1 MRTLWF
7 LPISLIM
14 ILLSGNSCSRNLAS
28 ISTQSG
34 YTLKQ
39 ALEKPAAFRS
49 NLLAIDILG
58 QLEAPGEN
66 AVFSPYSISTA
77 LAMAYLGSA
86 GNTRREMAA
95 TLYFNPN
102 QNKFLKNFGSWVA
115 GISQASGDTLLKT
128 ANGMWV
134 QQDYVFRQSYLD
146 AIGKHFEAN
155 LSFADFRGG
164 NIEPIRSEINK
175 WVSSETRERINQL
188 IQPNVLSVDTRLVL
202 VNALYFQSNWS
213 RPFNPEVSGLE
224 YFHNHDGTRKQ
235 TYFMNQTGR
244 FRHYSQPDFHA
255 LEMPYMGGAFS
266 MIIILP
272 TDGKNY
278 EDFENAFSAGEF
290 HKLLHGLQERRV
302 RVALPRFSINMQT
315 NLRRILAQLGM
326 PEAFTDIAD
335 FSGMTG
341 RKDLKIDH
349 VVHQA
354 NIDVA
359 EAGTEAAAATAVVI
373 TQKSLEVDSGHEPV
387 FRADRPFLFAL
398 VENSSGT
405 ILFLGR
411 QMQF

>member
-1 MRTLWF
+1 MRTFWF
-7 LPISLIM
+7 FPISLIM
-14 ILLSGNSCSRNLAS
+14 ILLSGSSCSRKLAS

-39 ALEKPAAFRS
+39 AMEMPAAHRN
-49 NLLAIDILG
+49 NLLAIDLLG
-58 QLEAPGEN
+58 QLETPGEN

-95 TLYFNPN
+95 TLYFHPN

-115 GISQASGDTLLKT
+115 GISHASGDSLLKT

-134 QQDYVFRQSYLD
+134 QQDYAFQQSYLD
-146 AIGKHFEAN
+146 AIGKHFDAN
-155 LSFADFRGG
+155 LRFADFRGG
-164 NIEPIRSEINK
+164 NIEPVRSEINK
-175 WVSSETRERINQL
+175 WVSSETRERINHL

-213 RPFNPEVSGLE
+213 RPFNPEASRLE

-244 FRHYSQPDFHA
+244 FRHYSQPDLQA
-255 LEMPYMGGAFS
+255 LEMSFMGGAFS
-266 MIIILP
+266 LIIILP
-272 TDGKNY
+272 SDGKNF
-278 EDFENAFSAGEF
+278 EDFEKGLSGDEF
-290 HKLLHGLQERRV
+290 NKVLQGLQERRV
-302 RVALPRFSINMQT
+302 RVALPRFSINMQIS
-315 NLRRILAQLGM
+315 LKKILAQLGM
-326 PEAFTDIAD
+326 PESFTDNAD

-354 NIDVA
+354 NIEVA

-373 TQKSLEVDSGHEPV
+373 TQKSLEVDSGQEPV

-398 VENSSGT
+398 VEKSSGT

-411 QMQF
+411 QMRF